1 MMIIHN
7 CVLQSCII
15 IDYSLKDIRQLF
27 MEVDLDEEQLE
38 TESYGQI
45 EDRLRKERAQAA
57 LMGQEN

>member
-1 MMIIHN
+1 MIIHN
-7 CVLQSCII
+7 CVSQSCII